1 MNEVLYKHR
10 TTNVLYHCQNP
21 LEWTSWM
28 EFVNKGQYTFIKN
41 KYMTFKL
48 YISEVIYKC
57 T

>member
-1 MNEVLYKHR
+1 MKSSINTV

-28 EFVNKGQYTFIKN
+28 EFVNEGQYTFIKN
-41 KYMTFKL
+41 KYVTFKL
-48 YISEVIYKC
+48 YISEVIYIC